1 MKFLNHKLLIVTT
14 AAALSATGLLAAAET
29 GHMGRHG
36 RFGARMAAELGLTDA
51 QKAQAKTIFQTAHQ
65 SAMPVRQQL
74 KQERQAVRAAAQA
87 GKSDQE
93 IQQLAQAEGPQLA
106 QLAGIRASAF
116 AKFYSMLTPDQ
127 QQKLQTL
134 RQSHRGKWNRGNNPA
149 PASQQ

>member
-1 MKFLNHKLLIVTT
+1 MKFLNHKLLIVTA
-14 AAALSATGLLAAAET
+14 AAALSAAGLFAAAET

-51 QKAQAKTIFQTAHQ
+51 QKAQAKIIFQTAHQ
-65 SAMPVRQQL
+65 TAMPVMQQL
-74 KQERQAVRAAAQA
+74 RQERQAVRAAAQA

-116 AKFYSMLTPDQ
+116 AKFYATLTPDQ

-134 RQSHRGKWNRGNNPA
+134 RQSHRGGKSGATNPPSA
-149 PASQQ
+149 Q